1 SCVQRVACHRPVP
14 SRAAAVARQLRAAP
28 APATPGPGPE
38 AGLLGLPV
46 ASLAGA
52 IAVARWRAMA
62 ESRCIHG
69 RGRIARGRQLRA
81 VAESQVEWEWNVDT
95 KDDSRTTRLPK
106 GFADLNAAAEAGN
119 VVVAERVASTIG
131 PSVPAKYR
139 RMFYNTI
146 IKACANAANPERAN
160 HWFQTLLAEGLEPNQ
175 ESYGKL
181 MEASAKAGSDQLS

>member
-1 SCVQRVACHRPVP
+1 
-14 SRAAAVARQLRAAP
+14 
-28 APATPGPGPE
+28 
-38 AGLLGLPV
+38 
-46 ASLAGA
+46 
-52 IAVARWRAMA
+52 
-62 ESRCIHG
+62 
-69 RGRIARGRQLRA
+69 
-81 VAESQVEWEWNVDT
+81 VEWEWNVDT

-106 GFADLNAAAEAGN
+106 GFADLNAAAAGN

-175 ESYGKL
+175 DRSSNISK
-181 MEASAKAGSDQLS
+181 GSWLLGAFLIAVPVIVMLFVAVVMLSSPGLAM